1 MVVAEIIK
9 FMYRMIYL
17 VSSDNDIV
25 IVINTF
31 VAIAVGYNT

>member
-25 IVINTF
+25 IVINTSM
-31 VAIAVGYNT
+31 AIAAGYDT